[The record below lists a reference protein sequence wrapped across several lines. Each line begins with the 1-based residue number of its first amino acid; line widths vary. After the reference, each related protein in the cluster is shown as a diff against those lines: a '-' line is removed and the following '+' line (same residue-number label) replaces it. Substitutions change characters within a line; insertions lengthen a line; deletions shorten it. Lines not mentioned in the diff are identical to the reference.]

1 MTIGNILRERDAQ
14 YIANR
19 DESGTWRILDTW
31 HDALKTVNPED
42 DIDDENEAV
51 VILKE
56 GAFISLMK
64 EAGRVG
70 ILDNVSDS
78 SGRSS
83 EEIDNVITDYNA
95 AQEKLRGLEREV
107 VEQKDELAKLRAHS
121 NRAQDYYI
129 KEKAMDAVI
138 KLAAMDTIASNNLNS
153 LPKD

>member
-1 MTIGNILRERDAQ
+1 MTIVNILRERDEQ

-121 NRAQDYYI
+121 NRSQDYYI

>member
-1 MTIGNILRERDAQ
+1 MTIGNILRERDEQ

-19 DESGTWRILDTW
+19 DDSGTWRILDTW
-31 HDALKTVNPED
+31 HDALKTVNPEE

-51 VILKE
+51 TLLSE

-121 NRAQDYYI
+121 NRSQDYYI

>member
-1 MTIGNILRERDAQ
+1 MTIGNILRERDEQ

-78 SGRSS
+78 RGRSS

-121 NRAQDYYI
+121 NRSQDYYI

>member
-1 MTIGNILRERDAQ
+1 MTIGNILRERDEQ

-19 DESGTWRILDTW
+19 DDSGTWRILDTW

-51 VILKE
+51 TLLSE

-64 EAGRVG
+64 EAGRIG

-121 NRAQDYYI
+121 NRSQDYYI

>member
-1 MTIGNILRERDAQ
+1 MTIGNILRERDEQ

-107 VEQKDELAKLRAHS
+107 VEQKDELAKLLAHS
-121 NRAQDYYI
+121 NRSQDYYI

>member
-1 MTIGNILRERDAQ
+1 MTLGNILRERDEQ
-14 YIANR
+14 YISNR

-31 HDALKTVNPED
+31 HDELKTVNPDD
-42 DIDDENEAV
+42 DIGDENEAV
-51 VILKE
+51 MVLSE

-64 EAGRVG
+64 EAGRIG

-83 EEIDNVITDYNA
+83 EEIDQVITDYNA

-121 NRAQDYYI
+121 NRSQDYYI

>member
-1 MTIGNILRERDAQ
+1 MTLGNILRERDEQ

-31 HDALKTVNPED
+31 HDELKNIAPDEE
-42 DIDDENEAV
+42 ISDENAAV
-51 VILKE
+51 IILSE

-64 EAGRVG
+64 EAGRIG

-83 EEIDNVITDYNA
+83 EEIDEVITNYNA
-95 AQEKLRGLEREV
+95 AQEKLRSLEREV
-107 VEQKDELAKLRAHS
+107 VEQKDELAQLRVHS
-121 NRAQDYYI
+121 SRSQDYYI

-138 KLAAMDTIASNNLNS
+138 KLAAMDTIASNNLNT

>member
-1 MTIGNILRERDAQ
+1 MTIGNILRERDEQ

-121 NRAQDYYI
+121 NRSQDYYI
-129 KEKAMDAVI
+129 KEKAMDAVV

>member
-1 MTIGNILRERDAQ
+1 MTIGNILRERDEQ

-121 NRAQDYYI
+121 NRSQDYYI

>member
-1 MTIGNILRERDAQ
+1 MTIGNILRERDEQ

-56 GAFISLMK
+56 GAFISLMI

-121 NRAQDYYI
+121 NRSQDYYI

>member
-1 MTIGNILRERDAQ
+1 MTMGNILRERDEQ

-31 HDALKTVNPED
+31 HEALKTVNPEE
-42 DIDDENEAV
+42 DIEDENEAV
-51 VILKE
+51 MVLTE

-64 EAGRVG
+64 EAGRIG

-83 EEIDNVITDYNA
+83 EEIDEVITNYNA
-95 AQEKLRGLEREV
+95 AQEKLRSLEREV
-107 VEQKDELAKLRAHS
+107 VEQKDELAQLRVHS
-121 NRAQDYYI
+121 SRSQDYYI

-138 KLAAMDTIASNNLNS
+138 KLAAMDTIASNNLNT

>member
-1 MTIGNILRERDAQ
+1 MTIGNILRERDEQ

-121 NRAQDYYI
+121 NRSQDYYI
-129 KEKAMDAVI
+129 KEKAKTCHYSKNYLSQLLI
-138 KLAAMDTIASNNLNS
+138 FWLYLN
-153 LPKD
+153 

>member
-1 MTIGNILRERDAQ
+1 
-14 YIANR
+14 
-19 DESGTWRILDTW
+19 
-31 HDALKTVNPED
+31 
-42 DIDDENEAV
+42 
-51 VILKE
+51 
-56 GAFISLMK
+56 MK

-121 NRAQDYYI
+121 NRSQDYYI